1 MTYEAHVYC
10 FINEEN
16 IVSYMKPI

>member
-10 FINEEN
+10 LINEEN